1 MRNNP
6 DERRSPKPNRSLGR
20 RIIISVITLIIVL
33 AVTIGF
39 MGYHYFQEALK
50 PLNPKDNQ
58 VKQVHIPLG
67 ASNKQIGSILQ
78 NQKIVK
84 SGMVFDYYV
93 KSNNMANFRA
103 GYYQLTPAMSLKKI
117 AVRLQRGG
125 TDQPIQSTKGKL
137 LVREGINID
146 QIAKQVAATTD
157 FTAKDFIALMKDKSF
172 INQLAQKYPKLLASA
187 MKAKGVRYRLEGY
200 LYPATYEVKKN
211 TSLKNLVEQ
220 MVAKTNQVLT
230 PYYPEIKKSKLTLQ
244 EFMTLASLIEREGVN
259 QVDRRKMAGVF
270 LNRIRINM
278 PIQSDIS
285 VLYAIRKNS
294 KTLTAKDLQVDSPY
308 NLYVNAGF
316 GPGPF
321 DSPSMSSISAVL
333 HPLDRSKD
341 YLYFFAN
348 TKTQKVYYSKTYA
361 QHQAQIEKHSAS
373 KKDKN

>member
-1 MRNNP
+1 MSNKST
-6 DERRSPKPNRSLGR
+6 ERTPKPNRSLGR
-20 RIIISVITLIIVL
+20 RIIISVITLIVIL

-39 MGYHYFQEALK
+39 MGYHFFQKALK
-50 PLNPKDNQ
+50 PLNPQDTA

-117 AVRLQRGG
+117 SVRLQQGG

-137 LVREGINID
+137 LVREGLNID
-146 QIAKQVAATTD
+146 QIAKQVSATTD
-157 FTAKDFIALMKDKSF
+157 FGKADFLSLMKNKAF
-172 INQLAQKYPKLLASA
+172 INQLANQYPKLLSSA
-187 MKAKGVRYRLEGY
+187 MKSDGVRYRLEGY

-211 TSLKNLVEQ
+211 MSLKTLVEQ
-220 MVAKTNQVLT
+220 MVAKTNQVMM
-230 PYYPEIKKSKLTLQ
+230 PYYSRIKKTNITMQ

-259 QVDRRKMAGVF
+259 QTDRRKMAGVF

-278 PIQSDIS
+278 PLQSDIS
-285 VLYAIRKNS
+285 VLYAIHKDN

-321 DSPSMSSISAVL
+321 DSPSISSIEAVL

-361 QHQAQIEKHSAS
+361 QHQAQIEKHSAN
-373 KKDKN
+373 KKDD